1 MNQKVVIRALGR
13 VLGILAISMLI
24 PLGLSYV
31 FGENVHYHFFIPIIL
46 LGVLSLLSF
55 LQPGSITSLNLR
67 ESMLMVTVTWL
78 SVSFFGALPFLFDH
92 VFTSFTDAFF
102 ETLSGFTATGSTVLT
117 NIEAVPRSLLFW
129 RSETHWL
136 GGMGIV
142 VLAIA
147 IFPSLQGKKA
157 LFDSESPV
165 SVTEEKLSPRITT
178 VAKSYW
184 RVYVL
189 FTLVEALLLLP
200 AMGWFDAVTHAFSTI
215 AGGGFSTRNDSIA
228 YFNSVYVEVVVMI
241 FMIAGATSFILH
253 YNALKGKFQYLKSTS
268 FKIFISVVFIAI
280 GLVTVNLYMVHQHD
294 MTMAT
299 ALRRASF
306 QVVSIITTTG
316 FANADF
322 KIWPSFSV
330 LILILLMFIGGMS
343 GSTSGSVKVWR
354 YEIIFKDIRQTFH
367 RILRHRIVE
376 HVVSNRRII
385 AQGLLM
391 KVQIFIVAYIFI
403 FILSGLALMAF
414 GYSGATSFS
423 AVAATLG
430 NVGPGI
436 GAVGPFDNFA
446 FFPTVPKWIL
456 SLDMLLG
463 RLEIWT
469 VLSLFVP
476 EFWGY

>member
-1 MNQKVVIRALGR
+1 
-13 VLGILAISMLI
+13 
-24 PLGLSYV
+24 
-31 FGENVHYHFFIPIIL
+31 
-46 LGVLSLLSF
+46 
-55 LQPGSITSLNLR
+55 
-67 ESMLMVTVTWL
+67 
-78 SVSFFGALPFLFDH
+78 
-92 VFTSFTDAFF
+92 
-102 ETLSGFTATGSTVLT
+102 
-117 NIEAVPRSLLFW
+117 
-129 RSETHWL
+129 
-136 GGMGIV
+136 
-142 VLAIA
+142 
-147 IFPSLQGKKA
+147 
-157 LFDSESPV
+157 
-165 SVTEEKLSPRITT
+165 
-178 VAKSYW
+178 
-184 RVYVL
+184 
-189 FTLVEALLLLP
+189 
-200 AMGWFDAVTHAFSTI
+200 
-215 AGGGFSTRNDSIA
+215 
-228 YFNSVYVEVVVMI
+228 
-241 FMIAGATSFILH
+241 
-253 YNALKGKFQYLKSTS
+253 
-268 FKIFISVVFIAI
+268 
-280 GLVTVNLYMVHQHD
+280 
-294 MTMAT
+294 
-299 ALRRASF
+299 
-306 QVVSIITTTG
+306 
-316 FANADF
+316 
-322 KIWPSFSV
+322 
-330 LILILLMFIGGMS
+330 MFIGGMS